1 MEDGKTDGS
10 GAGADVGE
18 AGSFA
23 ARTEALD
30 SGLHEDFRVGERHEG
45 VFRDLEGES
54 HEFLFADDVGDGDA
68 LDALF
73 DGIAVA
79 RELRGLERL
88 VKVDVEIDAFAS
100 EDVAEEYL
108 GVEARRFDALLLE
121 ELFGPFEDA
130 ADGPDFL
137 HVSPPASAA
146 APDPR

>member
-1 MEDGKTDGS
+1 MEDGKTDGA
-10 GAGADVGE
+10 GACADVGE
-18 AGSFA
+18 AGRFA
-23 ARTEALD
+23 ARTQALD
-30 SGLHEDFRVGERHEG
+30 SGLHEDFRVGARHEG

-108 GVEARRFDALLLE
+108 GVEARRFDALFLE